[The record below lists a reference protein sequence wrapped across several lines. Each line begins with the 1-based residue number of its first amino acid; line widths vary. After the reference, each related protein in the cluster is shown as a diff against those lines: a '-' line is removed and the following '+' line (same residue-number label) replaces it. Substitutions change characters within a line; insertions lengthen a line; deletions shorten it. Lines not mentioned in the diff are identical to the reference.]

1 MSQRRHIKVQLVCR
15 FISREKAIRWQ
26 KDWTFWGAS
35 GPGRLCR
42 WCSGKEFIC
51 QCKKATRCEFDHRVG
66 KISRRRAWQ
75 PTPVFLPGEPNGQ
88 RSLAGFQSVE
98 SQSAG
103 HDWESEQNVHVWT
116 EQSDLFL
123 QFVSLKDLEKEDAL
137 SEAFWDD
144 VSKFIRKE
152 MVEGE
157 WPIRL

>member
-1 MSQRRHIKVQLVCR
+1 MQENQEMRLWS
-15 FISREKAIRWQ
+15 
-26 KDWTFWGAS
+26 
-35 GPGRLCR
+35 PGWEDLLEE
-42 WCSGKEFIC
+42 GM
-51 QCKKATRCEFDHRVG
+51 
-66 KISRRRAWQ
+66 Q

-98 SQSAG
+98 SQRAE

-137 SEAFWDD
+137 SEAFWED